1 MNKILRGAFVS
12 LSLYL
17 TASPPAALAQTTE
30 ILERG
35 PHHQIVQTIT
45 PDGATNTFVELRT
58 GLGRWSD
65 ADGGWALASLEI
77 EKVNGVFLSRKTQY
91 QAIFANDAT
100 APKGT
105 IDLLM
110 VNGARFR
117 VRPMGLAYTEVKDGQ
132 PGKSVFVAELQ
143 SSAPVQVSDTEV
155 IYPGALNEADLM
167 CRLSLAGAE
176 SDVVI
181 RRRLP
186 QPRDLQLKQLYDQ
199 HHSVGA
205 RYSRRDRP

>member
-1 MNKILRGAFVS
+1 MKRQVLWGIS
-12 LSLYL
+12 LFLPLAALS
-17 TASPPAALAQTTE
+17 PAAFAQTVQ

-35 PHHQIVQTIT
+35 PHHQIVQTIDL
-45 PDGATNTFVELRT
+45 DGVTNTFVELRT

-65 ADGGWALASLEI
+65 ADGGWVLASLEI

-100 APKGT
+100 ASEGT

-117 VRPMGLAYTEVKDGQ
+117 ARPMGLAYTEVKDGQ

-143 SSAPVQVSDTEV
+143 ASAPAQVSDTEL
-155 IYPGALNEADLM
+155 IYPGALKRSRPEVSAQ
-167 CRLSLAGAE
+167 SG
-176 SDVVI
+176 
-181 RRRLP
+181 RR
-186 QPRDLQLKQLYDQ
+186 
-199 HHSVGA
+199 GE
-205 RYSRRDRP
+205 